1 MCLSL
6 LSTPGSFSRHPKWPA
21 VCRTSMRPSTCLES
35 RPTTALI
42 CTRTSPAASN
52 HVKSTSANQ
61 IETDFISSFLSMQL
75 NTLESHA
82 KLERWTVFG
91 FLFFFWHIHHTHKH
105 FLTYTPTLLQ
115 KDTLGTLVVLVNITF
130 CQTIAGETGGTGR
143 GGAGGVILGHRCLWP
158 SDTLQEER
166 AVLLPFRVLFAK
178 QSVLAKAMY
187 NGSDSVA
194 HPLLLQKNY
203 FYTAWNAA
211 VLIAIDILL
220 TVIFYFCLFVYV
232 QQRLNWFHTGYS
244 LLQMNLIFLLV

>member
-52 HVKSTSANQ
+52 HVKSTSANL

-143 GGAGGVILGHRCLWP
+143 GGAGRG
-158 SDTLQEER
+158 
-166 AVLLPFRVLFAK
+166 A
-178 QSVLAKAMY
+178 
-187 NGSDSVA
+187 
-194 HPLLLQKNY
+194 
-203 FYTAWNAA
+203 
-211 VLIAIDILL
+211 
-220 TVIFYFCLFVYV
+220 
-232 QQRLNWFHTGYS
+232 
-244 LLQMNLIFLLV
+244 

>member
-1 MCLSL
+1 MTPIKTPLHITPNTVVTPKHWLCEQPKIGLLKKKKSVRKPLRYSQFAFVSCGAQKLMCLSL

-82 KLERWTVFG
+82 KLERWTVFN

-115 KDTLGTLVVLVNITF
+115 KDTW
-130 CQTIAGETGGTGR
+130 AR
-143 GGAGGVILGHRCLWP
+143 
-158 SDTLQEER
+158 
-166 AVLLPFRVLFAK
+166 
-178 QSVLAKAMY
+178 
-187 NGSDSVA
+187 
-194 HPLLLQKNY
+194 
-203 FYTAWNAA
+203 
-211 VLIAIDILL
+211 
-220 TVIFYFCLFVYV
+220 
-232 QQRLNWFHTGYS
+232 
-244 LLQMNLIFLLV
+244 